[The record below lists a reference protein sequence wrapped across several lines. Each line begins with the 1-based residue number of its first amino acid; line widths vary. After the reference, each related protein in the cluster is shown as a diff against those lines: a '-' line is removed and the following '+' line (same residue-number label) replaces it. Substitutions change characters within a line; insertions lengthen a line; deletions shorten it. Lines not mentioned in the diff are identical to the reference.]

1 MPDKRIETLTSKDRG
16 KKAGKQSGMAP
27 ETVEAFVASLDEAA
41 KPAVSALRQIFLAA
55 DPGIAEGIKWNVPSF
70 RTSEYFATMN
80 LRVKTGIGV
89 VLHFGAKKS
98 DVSMTGVE
106 IPDPESLLVWLAK
119 DRAMI
124 TFRDVDDITTRRAA
138 LTKLIREWIK
148 HVA

>member
-1 MPDKRIETLTSKDRG
+1 VTSKDPG
-16 KKAGKQSGMAP
+16 KKAAKQNSS
-27 ETVEAFVASLDEAA
+27 TTDSVEAFVASLDEAS
-41 KPAVSALRQIFLAA
+41 KPAVNVLRQIFLAA

-98 DVSMTGVE
+98 EISRAGVE
-106 IPDPESLLVWLAK
+106 IPDPASLLVWLAK

-124 TFRDVDDITTRRAA
+124 TFRDVDDVTARRAA

>member
-1 MPDKRIETLTSKDRG
+1 MPSKKTA
-16 KKAGKQSGMAP
+16 KKASKTTGTTP
-27 ETVEAFVASLDEAA
+27 ESVEAFLASLDEASQ
-41 KPAVSALRQIFLAA
+41 PAVSALRQIFLAA

-98 DVSMTGVE
+98 DVSRTGVE
-106 IPDPESLLVWLAK
+106 IPDPASLLVWLAK

>member
-1 MPDKRIETLTSKDRG
+1 
-16 KKAGKQSGMAP
+16 
-27 ETVEAFVASLDEAA
+27 
-41 KPAVSALRQIFLAA
+41 
-55 DPGIAEGIKWNVPSF
+55 
-70 RTSEYFATMN
+70 MN

-98 DVSMTGVE
+98 EISRAGVE
-106 IPDPESLLVWLAK
+106 IPDPASLLVWLAK

-124 TFRDVDDITTRRAA
+124 TFRDVDDIAARRAA